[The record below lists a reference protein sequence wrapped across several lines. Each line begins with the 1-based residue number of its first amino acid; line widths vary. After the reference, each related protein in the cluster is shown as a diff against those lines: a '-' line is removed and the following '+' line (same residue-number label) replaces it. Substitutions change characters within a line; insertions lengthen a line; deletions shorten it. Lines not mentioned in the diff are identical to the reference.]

1 VLSFAEVQNEPHIT
15 ERETFYLDGDVLLPS
30 PAPRFSRTPGAR
42 GSTAPR
48 VGQDTEA
55 VLADFGFSPSAIA
68 LLGTFMGI
76 AGMYV
81 QLSADFLAATQVLV
95 YVGGTLTLILFAVML
110 TARIEDIRTSNSGM
124 NRGLAGGPVLIVLLG
139 LGKIA
144 AFTAWPSQARPQ
156 MPATARLGHAF
167 LTDYALPFDRVQPA
181 DHENLGQVSPELKA
195 ILKERS
201 AGRIKESK
209 DFTKLA
215 KEIEQFKTWKA
226 RKKVPLN
233 EKELREQFTKNA
245 AEKLDQKANELDPE
259 PPSTE
264 TAYKFKRNFT
274 NKEILQIMEDLIQGE
289 KLVSKR

>member
-1 VLSFAEVQNEPHIT
+1 MTIQQ
-15 ERETFYLDGDVLLPS
+15 FYRVNGDSTQGRGVVSDIVLPS
-30 PAPRFSRTPGAR
+30 FTEHL
-42 GSTAPR
+42 GS
-48 VGQDTEA
+48 VEKDQ
-55 VLADFGFSPSAIA
+55 
-68 LLGTFMGI
+68 
-76 AGMYV
+76 
-81 QLSADFLAATQVLV
+81 
-95 YVGGTLTLILFAVML
+95 
-110 TARIEDIRTSNSGM
+110 
-124 NRGLAGGPVLIVLLG
+124 
-139 LGKIA
+139 
-144 AFTAWPSQARPQ
+144 
-156 MPATARLGHAF
+156 
-167 LTDYALPFDRVQPA
+167 DYALPFDRVQPA

-274 NKEILQIMEDLIQGE
+274 NNEILRIMEDLIQGE